1 MPPTVVCGARV
12 LWEADSG
19 HLFCYSAPFSQ
30 RHAISDRAVA
40 EDKAILIRRVLSPI
54 SKIFRLSFTRRISTM
69 HRRRTM
75 IRKIDRPFSSELHS
89 LIAAGIARLEASHA
103 IERLWA
109 KEHRLWKQDPTDIVN
124 RLGWLEIVEYMKD
137 RAEELRTFAKSAKR
151 RGIRDVV
158 LLGMGGS
165 SLGPEVL
172 RASFGSL
179 KGSPRVWV
187 LDSTVPGWV
196 QQVTRSIDPARS
208 LFILASKSGG
218 TIEVMSLFAHFW
230 EYVHETPGNLDGAQF
245 LAITDPGTG
254 LEKLAAEHQFWR
266 IFTNPPDIGGRYSVL
281 SYFGLVPAVLMGVD
295 VTRLLTRAT
304 AMAQACRNLSP
315 LERNP
320 GASLG
325 AAMASLAQAGRNKVT
340 LIASPQIAAFGLWA
354 EQLLAES
361 TGKEGTGLIPV
372 ANEPI
377 VSPTAYGTDRLFVY
391 LRLKGDQNGQ
401 IDRQTAGLMREGH
414 PVLTLTLQDRYDL
427 AAEFF
432 RWEVATAIAGHLLGI
447 HPFDQPNV
455 QESKDN
461 TSRVLETLQSTGR
474 LPKQTTATA
483 VQAAALLKRL
493 CRPGGYVA
501 ILAYTTPS
509 TKMEQAIRALR
520 KALVTHHHV
529 TTTAGYGPRYL
540 HSTGQ
545 LHKGG
550 PKIGVFLQL
559 VDRMI
564 PDLSIPGKPFTFRTL
579 AQAQAAGDIQALQAH
594 GQQAIALP
602 LGRSPIATIHSLTK
616 LLVPRLPARGPKAR
630 RIRKK

>member
-1 MPPTVVCGARV
+1 MELETHR
-12 LWEADSG
+12 
-19 HLFCYSAPFSQ
+19 
-30 RHAISDRAVA
+30 
-40 EDKAILIRRVLSPI
+40 
-54 SKIFRLSFTRRISTM
+54 SF
-69 HRRRTM
+69 
-75 IRKIDRPFSSELHS
+75 PSELQS
-89 LIAAGIARLEASHA
+89 LVVAANARLAASHA
-103 IERLWA
+103 VERLWA
-109 KEHRLWKQDPTDIVN
+109 NDHRLWKDDPTDITN
-124 RLGWLEIVEYMKD
+124 RLGWLTVIESMKS
-137 RAEELRTFAKSAKR
+137 RAEELRTFASAAKK
-151 RGIRDVV
+151 RGISDVV

-172 RASFGSL
+172 RASFGPSR
-179 KGSPRVWV
+179 GYPRLWV

-196 QQVTRSIDPARS
+196 RQVTKAIDPARS

-230 EYVHETPGNLDGAQF
+230 ELVHQTPGNQGGAQF

-281 SYFGLVPAVLMGVD
+281 SYFGLVPAALMGID
-295 VTRLLTRAT
+295 VARLLARAT
-304 AMAQACRNLSP
+304 DMARACRIMPP
-315 LERNP
+315 LGENP
-320 GASLG
+320 GADLG
-325 AAMASLAQAGRNKVT
+325 ATMASLAQAGRNKIT
-340 LIASPQIAAFGLWA
+340 LIASPQIETFGLWA

-372 ANEPI
+372 ASEPL
-377 VSPTAYGTDRLFVY
+377 VSPTAYGADRLFVY
-391 LRLKGDQNGQ
+391 LRLKGDENRQL
-401 IDRQTAGLMREGH
+401 DRQVAGLARQGH
-414 PVLTLTLQDRYDL
+414 PVLTLALQDRYDL

-432 RWEVATAIAGHLLGI
+432 RWEVATALAGHLLGI

-461 TSRVLETLQSTGR
+461 TARVLEAIQSTGK

-483 VQAAALLKRL
+483 TQAAAQLKRQ
-493 CRPGGYVA
+493 CRPGSYVA

-509 TKMEQAIRALR
+509 SKMEQAISSLR
-520 KALVTHHHV
+520 KGLVSHHHV

-550 PKIGVFLQL
+550 PSIGIFLQL
-559 VDRMI
+559 VDPMS

-579 AQAQAAGDIQALQAH
+579 AQAQAAGDIQALKSH
-594 GQQAIALP
+594 RQQAILLP
-602 LGRSPIATIHSLTK
+602 LGKNPVATIQALTK
-616 LLVPRLPARGPKAR
+616 SLAPRSAVR
-630 RIRKK
+630 RPRKQPTKGRRTSKK

>member
-1 MPPTVVCGARV
+1 MKLETHR
-12 LWEADSG
+12 
-19 HLFCYSAPFSQ
+19 
-30 RHAISDRAVA
+30 
-40 EDKAILIRRVLSPI
+40 
-54 SKIFRLSFTRRISTM
+54 SF
-69 HRRRTM
+69 
-75 IRKIDRPFSSELHS
+75 PSELQS
-89 LIAAGIARLEASHA
+89 LVAAAHAQLSASHA
-103 IERLWA
+103 VERLWA
-109 KEHRLWKQDPTDIVN
+109 RDHRLWKQDPTDITN
-124 RLGWLEIVEYMKD
+124 CLGWLNIIEYMKD
-137 RAEELRTFAKSAKR
+137 RAEELRTFATSAKK

-179 KGSPRVWV
+179 HGFPRLWV

-196 QQVTRSIDPARS
+196 RQVTRAIDPARS

-230 EYVHETPGNLDGAQF
+230 ELVHQTPGHQGGEQF
-245 LAITDPGTG
+245 LAITDPATG
-254 LEKLAAEHQFWR
+254 LEKLAAEHQFWH

-281 SYFGLVPAVLMGVD
+281 SYFGLVPAALIGID
-295 VTRLLTRAT
+295 VTRLLSRAT
-304 AMAQACRNLSP
+304 VMAQACRIQP
-315 LERNP
+315 PHGQNP
-320 GASLG
+320 GADLG
-325 AAMASLAQAGRNKVT
+325 ATMASLAQAGRNKIT
-340 LIASPQIAAFGLWA
+340 LIASPQITAFGLWA

-377 VSPTAYGTDRLFVY
+377 VSPTAYSTDRLFVY
-391 LRLKGDQNGQ
+391 LRLKGDQNRQ
-401 IDRQTAGLMREGH
+401 LDRHIAALARQGH
-414 PVLTLTLQDRYDL
+414 PVLTLPLQDRYDL

-432 RWEVATAIAGHLLGI
+432 RWEVATALAGHLLGI

-461 TSRVLETLQSTGR
+461 TARVLGTIQSTGR
-474 LPKQTTATA
+474 LPKQITATA
-483 VQAAALLKRL
+483 AQAAAQLKRQ
-493 CRPGGYVA
+493 CRPGAYVA

-509 TKMEQAIRALR
+509 SKMEQAIRSLR
-520 KALVTHHHV
+520 RALVSYHHV

-550 PKIGVFLQL
+550 PRSGLFLQF
-559 VDRMI
+559 VDPMI

-594 GQQAIALP
+594 DQKTILLP
-602 LGRSPIATIHSLTK
+602 LGKNPIATIQAMTKSLA
-616 LLVPRLPARGPKAR
+616 PRTPARHPTIR
-630 RIRKK
+630 RTKGRRTSKK

>member
-1 MPPTVVCGARV
+1 MELETHR
-12 LWEADSG
+12 
-19 HLFCYSAPFSQ
+19 
-30 RHAISDRAVA
+30 
-40 EDKAILIRRVLSPI
+40 
-54 SKIFRLSFTRRISTM
+54 SF
-69 HRRRTM
+69 
-75 IRKIDRPFSSELHS
+75 PSELQS
-89 LIAAGIARLEASHA
+89 LVVAANARLAASHA
-103 IERLWA
+103 VDRLWA
-109 KEHRLWKQDPTDIVN
+109 HDHRLWKEDPTDITN
-124 RLGWLEIVEYMKD
+124 RLGWLTVIESMKG
-137 RAEELRTFAKSAKR
+137 RAEELRAFAMAAKK
-151 RGIRDVV
+151 RGISDVV

-172 RASFGSL
+172 RASFGPSR
-179 KGSPRVWV
+179 GFPRLWV

-196 QQVTRSIDPARS
+196 RQVAKAIDPARS

-230 EYVHETPGNLDGAQF
+230 ELVHQAPGNQGGEQF

-281 SYFGLVPAVLMGVD
+281 SYFGLVPAALMGID
-295 VTRLLTRAT
+295 VARLLTRAT
-304 AMAQACRNLSP
+304 AMAQACRIKPP
-315 LERNP
+315 LGENP
-320 GASLG
+320 GADLG
-325 AAMASLAQAGRNKVT
+325 ATMASLAQAGRNKIT
-340 LIASPQIAAFGLWA
+340 LIASPQIATFGLWA

-372 ANEPI
+372 ASEPL

-391 LRLKGDQNGQ
+391 LRLKGDENRQL
-401 IDRQTAGLMREGH
+401 DRQLAGLARQGH
-414 PVLTLTLQDRYDL
+414 PVLTLALQDRYDL

-432 RWEVATAIAGHLLGI
+432 RWEVATALAGHLLGI

-461 TSRVLETLQSTGR
+461 TARVLEIIQSTGK
-474 LPKQTTATA
+474 LPKQVTATA
-483 VQAAALLKRL
+483 TQAAAQLKRL
-493 CRPGGYVA
+493 CRPGAYVA

-509 TKMEQAIRALR
+509 PKMERAISLLR
-520 KALVTHHHV
+520 KALVSYHHV

-550 PKIGVFLQL
+550 PAIGVFLQL
-559 VDRMI
+559 VDPMM

-594 GQQAIALP
+594 EQQAILVP
-602 LGRSPIATIHSLTK
+602 LGKNPIATIQALTK
-616 LLVPRLPARGPKAR
+616 SLAPRKLVR
-630 RIRKK
+630 RPTKRHTKGTRTSKK